1 LLIELGYIEPLEKFI
16 RYKITGKNEMGLIK
30 VGLRLLSAV
39 IVLALVACGDPDN
52 KQTNEVHL
60 ERAAAYQEQGQYK
73 AAIIEYKNA
82 VKRSKGGVEVILQY
96 SKMLNTLGHYVA
108 ALSLLEQSTG
118 KKTEAYYL
126 VLIET
131 FMGMNKYLSA
141 EATLKDYITSS
152 SHEIEF
158 LEAEIQ
164 FGLGELKAASE
175 LYDQIL
181 AKDDSDNSALLGK
194 AKILARDGNT
204 SSDAVFELL
213 NRIQKQSDYYN
224 KGRILT
230 AGIQLS
236 KNQLEAAEATLSELL
251 SLLSN
256 TDIIEPEKALVL
268 ERLAYVLTRQ
278 GRTNEAYI
286 YTKLLAEAFPGAN
299 EIQEKYKSAV
309 EKFQAKELDEAQK
322 ILLAIVE
329 EYPSYKKAIQLLGV
343 ISYLHGDNELASKYL
358 SGSVDPEVA
367 SPMVKHI
374 YAATN
379 LKLNDP
385 KKVLEILEEGIEQ
398 SNSPENL
405 ALYGLAAI
413 SDKQFSKGE
422 RALLKAIEI
431 DATNI
436 RIRLALAG
444 FYRTGLS
451 ANKGKEW
458 EQLQQAFMSAPTDKI
473 VLKEVVSFQLRV
485 NGIEKATA
493 FISDALKEHSGDYA
507 TNLIAGYF
515 FANQSAYQKALGYFT
530 VAAQAKKEGGEY
542 LTALFAQGRAELSL
556 NRLAAAEKTFKEII
570 TASPKSMEGYKGL
583 LSTYSMEGGIENG
596 QNKLAVLARESNVIT
611 PTLVLIQASIDRK
624 DVDQAS
630 AYLDM
635 AKKIDSQHTLIEGY
649 EMTINYV
656 KAVKAVQQRK
666 FDEARELIAPVLVAQ
681 PDNMRVLA
689 FLVELE
695 LSAGKLSE
703 AAKVLKQIE
712 ALNSSNPIVVLL
724 KGELA
729 LKNKDLE
736 GARKQFE
743 KVWVSSPSEVAGEK
757 LFKILGML
765 KQKSAQDEHLEDWV
779 TKFPNNPPAVLFQAV
794 NDQQKGERSKAVTGY
809 EKVLKVAP
817 NSVMALNNLGWIY
830 FEKGDD
836 AALKLLKK
844 AADLAPE
851 SAAVLDSYGWVLAKS
866 GQVDE
871 GLVYLE
877 KANQLSPETQEIADH
892 LATAKKM

>member
-1 LLIELGYIEPLEKFI
+1 MHRVNRMDLNKS
-16 RYKITGKNEMGLIK
+16 
-30 VGLRLLSAV
+30 GLRLLSSLL
-39 IVLALVACGDPDN
+39 ILTLVACSGPD
-52 KQTNEVHL
+52 KEQTNAMHL

-82 VKRSKGGVEVILQY
+82 VKKSKGDVGVIIQY
-96 SKMLNTLGHYVA
+96 AKMLNDLGHHA
-108 ALSLLEQSTG
+108 AGLNLLEQAEG
-118 KKTEAYYL
+118 QKTETYYL

-131 FMGMNKYLSA
+131 FMGMKKYMSA
-141 EATLKDYITSS
+141 EATLKDYITSNS
-152 SHEIEF
+152 NEIKSI
-158 LEAEIQ
+158 EAEIQ
-164 FGLGELKAASE
+164 LGLEELGAARK
-175 LYDQIL
+175 LYDELL
-181 AKDDSDNSALLGK
+181 AKNNSNNAALLGK
-194 AKILARDGNT
+194 ATILVRNGSTDLAL
-204 SSDAVFELL
+204 ELL
-213 NRIQKQSDYYN
+213 DKIQKQSAYYN

-236 KNQLEAAEATLSELL
+236 KNQLEATEATLSELL
-251 SLLSN
+251 STFSN

-299 EIQEKYKSAV
+299 EVQEKYKSAV

-322 ILLAIVE
+322 ILLTILE

-358 SGSVDPEVA
+358 SESVDSEVA

-385 KKVLEILEEGIEQ
+385 KKVLEILEKGIEQ
-398 SNSPENL
+398 SNSPDSL

-431 DATNI
+431 DGMNI

-458 EQLQQAFMSAPTDKI
+458 EQLQQAYILAPTDKN
-473 VLKEVVSFQLRV
+473 VLKEVVSFHLRV

-493 FISDALKEHSGDYA
+493 FIGGALKKHPGNYA

-530 VAAQAKKEGGEY
+530 VAAKAKKEGGEY
-542 LTALFAQGRAELSL
+542 LAAMFAQGRAELSL
-556 NRLAAAEKTFKEII
+556 NRLVAAEKTFKKII
-570 TASPKSMEGYKGL
+570 TVFPESMQGYKGL
-583 LSTYSMEGGIENG
+583 LSAYIMKSGVENG
-596 QNKLAVLARESNVIT
+596 QNKFEILANKSDVIT

-624 DVDQAS
+624 DADQAS
-630 AYLDM
+630 IYLGM
-635 AKKIDSQHTLIEGY
+635 AKKIDAQHPLIEGY

-656 KAVKAVQQRK
+656 NAVKAVQQLK
-666 FDEARELIAPVLVAQ
+666 FDEAREFIAPVLVTK

-712 ALNSSNPIVVLL
+712 ALNSNHPVVALL
-724 KGELA
+724 KGNLA
-729 LKNKDLE
+729 LENKQLSE
-736 GARKQFE
+736 AKKYFT
-743 KVWVSSPSEVAGEK
+743 KSWLNNPTEVAGEK
-757 LFKILGML
+757 LFKVLGML
-765 KQKSAQDEHLEDWV
+765 EQQPAQDKHLEDWV
-779 TKFPNNPPAVLFQAV
+779 TKFPNNPLAVLFQAV
-794 NDQQKGERSKAVTGY
+794 KDQQKGDRSKAIAGY
-809 EKVLKVAP
+809 EKVLKIAP
-817 NSVMALNNLGWIY
+817 NNVMALNNLGWVY
-830 FEKGDD
+830 FEKGDE

-877 KANQLSPETQEIADH
+877 KANQLSPEIQEISDH
-892 LATAKKM
+892 LATVKEM